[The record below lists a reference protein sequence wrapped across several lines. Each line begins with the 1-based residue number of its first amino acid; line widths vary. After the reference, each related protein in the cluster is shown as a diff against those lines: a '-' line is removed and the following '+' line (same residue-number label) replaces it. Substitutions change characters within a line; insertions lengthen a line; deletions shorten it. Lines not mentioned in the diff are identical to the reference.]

1 MFFFTNQKE
10 LPLVAFLLQE
20 KIHFFSK
27 GFPFPSGA
35 KKNIRFQIFL
45 NQQSKINNLKS
56 KINMSLSTHIM
67 DEMKTAMRAK
77 DTVALEALRA
87 IKSEILLAQTA
98 TGSKEEI
105 TEADEIKILQKLV
118 KMRKDSAAIFTEQNR
133 PDLAEPEL
141 AQIVVIEK
149 FLPAQLSEA
158 EVEAIIA
165 KIIAETG
172 ASGIAS
178 MGKVMGLASGQI
190 GGQAEGKTISS
201 IVKKLLV

>member
-1 MFFFTNQKE
+1 
-10 LPLVAFLLQE
+10 
-20 KIHFFSK
+20 
-27 GFPFPSGA
+27 
-35 KKNIRFQIFL
+35 
-45 NQQSKINNLKS
+45 
-56 KINMSLSTHIM
+56 MSLSTQIM

-98 TGSKEEI
+98 SGSKEEI

-118 KMRKDSAAIFTEQNR
+118 QMRKDSASIFTEQNR

-141 AQIVVIEK
+141 AQVTVIEK
-149 FLPAQLSEA
+149 FLPAQLSEN
-158 EVEAIIA
+158 EVETIIA

-178 MGKVMGLASGQI
+178 MGKVMGLASAQI
-190 GGQAEGKTISS
+190 GGQDRKS
-201 IVKKLLV
+201 VV